1 MAVTRAHRPFQ
12 FMTASYITRI
22 EQQQALTAGEL
33 RDGLESCSDES
44 IFHHTFQ
51 ALSQYHFLT
60 EGFSNDFAQW
70 ALAGLNR
77 PRLAEQLAGL
87 DVRSYCALPD
97 LRMDVLRVVD
107 DFCRAYPDDAL
118 RSAFEPFRFCASL
131 EVTVPLGWEA
141 WTLEEFRA
149 LLERCGHGPFQFHF
163 LVSRLRLHLETNDFS
178 QWFVEELGLERL
190 AQLANRIDIVT
201 HTLDSAKATLTHL
214 IDRELAA
221 A

>member
-1 MAVTRAHRPFQ
+1 MVVTRAHRPFQ
-12 FMTASYITRI
+12 FFTASYITRI
-22 EQQQALTAGEL
+22 EPQQARTVGEL

-51 ALSQYHFLT
+51 SLGEYHFLT

-87 DVRSYCALPD
+87 DVRSYCALSD
-97 LRMDVLRVVD
+97 LRIDLLRVVD
-107 DFCRAYPDDAL
+107 DFCRTYPDDAL
-118 RSAFEPFRFCASL
+118 RSAFEPFYFCASV

-149 LLERCGHGPFQFHF
+149 LLERCGHASFQFHF
-163 LVSRLRLHLETNDFS
+163 LVSRLRLRLETNDFS
-178 QWFVEELGLERL
+178 RWFVQELGLVAL
-190 AQLANRIDIVT
+190 AQRANRIDIVT
-201 HTLDSAKATLTHL
+201 NTLDSAKATLTHL
-214 IDRELAA
+214 IGRELAA
-221 A
+221 

>member
-1 MAVTRAHRPFQ
+1 MTRAGRPFQ
-12 FMTASYITRI
+12 LVTASYLTRI
-22 EQQQALTAGEL
+22 ERQQALTVGEL

-51 ALSQYHFLT
+51 SLGQHHFLT

-77 PRLAEQLAGL
+77 PRLAEQLASL
-87 DVRSYCALPD
+87 DVRSYCALSD
-97 LRMDVLRVVD
+97 LRVDLLRVVD
-107 DFCRAYPDDAL
+107 EFCRTYPDDAL
-118 RSAFEPFRFCASL
+118 RSAFEPFHFCASV

-149 LLERCGHGPFQFHF
+149 LLERCGHASFQFHF

-178 QWFVEELGLERL
+178 HWFVEELGLERL

-201 HTLDSAKATLTHL
+201 HTLDSAKATLTRL

-221 A
+221 

>member
-1 MAVTRAHRPFQ
+1 MVVTRAQRPFR
-12 FMTASYITRI
+12 FVTASYITRI
-22 EQQQALTAGEL
+22 ERQHALTVGEL

-51 ALSQYHFLT
+51 SLGQHHFLT

-87 DVRSYCALPD
+87 DVRSYCALAD
-97 LRMDVLRVVD
+97 LRIDLLRVVD
-107 DFCRAYPDDAL
+107 DFCRTYPDDAL
-118 RSAFEPFRFCASL
+118 RPAFEPFYFCASV

-149 LLERCGHGPFQFHF
+149 LLERCGHASFQFHF

-178 QWFVEELGLERL
+178 RWFVEELRLEAL
-190 AQLANRIDIVT
+190 AQRANRIDIVT
-201 HTLDSAKATLTHL
+201 NTLDSAKATLTRF
-214 IDRELAA
+214 IDRELAV
-221 A
+221 